1 MAGPCLLKVGEEVK
15 TVEWLAGAGPDQAV
29 VRIDGREYGIR
40 YRFVDDCQVLLQAN
54 GRTIQA
60 FLIGDRAGR
69 QVFIAGED
77 YRVEAPGA
85 TRRRKG
91 RTGPEEAPGE
101 VTPPMPAVVVRLLVR
116 EGETVVKGQGLV
128 VVSAMKMETTLKA
141 PQDGVVRKINT
152 ALQAKVMPGDRLVEI
167 EERQRS

>member
-1 MAGPCLLKVGEEVK
+1 MAGPDPLKIGDEAK
-15 TVEWLAGAGPDQAV
+15 ALEWRAGAKPDQAA
-29 VRIDGREYGIR
+29 VRIDEKEYDLR
-40 YRFVDDCQVLLQAN
+40 YRFIDDYQVLLQVN
-54 GRTIQA
+54 GRTVQA

-69 QVFIAGED
+69 QVCIAGED
-77 YRVEAPGA
+77 YRVVAPGA
-85 TRRRKG
+85 TPKRKG

-128 VVSAMKMETTLKA
+128 VVSAMKKETTLKA
-141 PQDGVVRKINT
+141 PKDGVVRKINT

-167 EERQRS
+167 DAGAQP